1 MLLSFTA
8 AAYPAITSEPKLL
21 MILWMMIFPIDTKPC
36 CRVLLQHLTED
47 FSGEYLH
54 LLMSFVFILDLT
66 QPEQHNDHGQD
77 TAYALADKC
86 RPRDTCHAHMK
97 ALYKQDIYKYVRYR

>member
-1 MLLSFTA
+1 
-8 AAYPAITSEPKLL
+8 
-21 MILWMMIFPIDTKPC
+21 
-36 CRVLLQHLTED
+36 
-47 FSGEYLH
+47 
-54 LLMSFVFILDLT
+54 MSFVFILDLT